1 MSFFEA
7 VSSCL
12 SQYATFR
19 GRATRAEFW
28 WFFLF
33 VLLASLIIQAL
44 FMAFAGPLG
53 GSMAV
58 LAFGI
63 AMLLPSLAVGAR
75 RLHDMDYSG
84 WWQLLH
90 LIGIGTLVLWI
101 WMMFPGSKDT
111 NRFGPACVD
120 PDALSE

>member
-33 VLLASLIIQAL
+33 VFLASLIIQAL

-58 LAFGI
+58 LVFGI

-75 RLHDMDYSG
+75 RLHDMDHSG

-111 NRFGPACVD
+111 NRFGPARVD
-120 PDALSE
+120 PYAILE